1 VVEVSVASHDPSV
14 VSRDVSVAPTIGF
27 ITLGCAKNEADTDH
41 MGALLTNAGFHLAH
55 VQLMGS
61 LDEGERDEVAEVV
74 RSSDVVAVNT
84 CSFLTSASEEA
95 IAVIFDVLS
104 QHDFVPGHT
113 RLVVTGCL
121 PARYGDQ
128 LEDEL
133 PEVDAFVPVDQEDNI
148 VEIMQRVCGLSD
160 AQMSAVGEVVAK
172 PTRLRMTEEPWA
184 YVKISDGCDRF
195 CSFCAIP
202 FIRGRYNSRTFAEI
216 DAEIAELVSRGVS
229 EIVLI
234 GQDTGIWGRDLSVLD
249 AEAEVSDL
257 AGMLDVLARKYPV
270 TWFRVMYLQPEGI
283 TDDLLATLAR
293 HDTICSYLDIPLQHA
308 SARVIREMNRRGDGP
323 TYLALLERI
332 RERVPDV
339 TLRSTFITGF
349 PGESEDDF
357 DELLDFV
364 EAASFDYAGV
374 FAFSAEEGTAA
385 GERTDQVAGDVRA
398 TRARVLQD
406 HAERMGHARALA
418 MRSTVAE
425 VLMCGYDEDRDCWYG
440 RSQAQA
446 PDVDGVIYV
455 RDADESHKGRR
466 VAVNIDEVYGFEM
479 EGALA

>member
-1 VVEVSVASHDPSV
+1 VSLASHDPSS
-14 VSRDVSVAPTIGF
+14 VSHDVSVAPTIGF
-27 ITLGCAKNEADTDH
+27 ITLGCAKNEADTDR
-41 MGALLTNAGFHLAH
+41 MSALLANAGFHLAH

-61 LDEGERDEVAEVV
+61 LDEGECDEVAEVV
-74 RSSDVVAVNT
+74 RSSDVVAINT

-95 IAVIFDVLS
+95 IAVILDVLA

-128 LEDEL
+128 LDDEL
-133 PEVDAFVPVDQEDNI
+133 PEVDAFVPVDREDDI
-148 VEIMQRVCGLSD
+148 VEIIQRVCGLSD
-160 AQMSAVGEVVAK
+160 AQMSTIGEAVSGPA
-172 PTRLRMTEEPWA
+172 RLRMTEEPWA

-202 FIRGRYNSRTFAEI
+202 FIRGRYHSRTFAEI
-216 DAEIAELVSRGVS
+216 DAEIAELVSCGVS

-234 GQDTGIWGRDLSVLD
+234 GQDTGIWGHDFSVPD
-249 AEAEVSDL
+249 AEFDVFDL
-257 AGMLDVLARKYPV
+257 AGMLDALARRYPE

-283 TDDLLATLAR
+283 TDNLLATMAR

-308 SARVIREMNRRGDGP
+308 SAQVIREMNRAGDGP

-332 RERVPDV
+332 REQVPHA
-339 TLRSTFITGF
+339 TLRSTFIVGF
-349 PGESEDDF
+349 PGETEDDF
-357 DELLDFV
+357 DELLDFI

-374 FAFSAEEGTAA
+374 FAFSAEEGTVA
-385 GERTDQVAGDVRA
+385 GERIDQIAEDVRMA
-398 TRARVLQD
+398 RARMLQE
-406 HAERMGHARALA
+406 HAERMGHTRALA
-418 MRSTVAE
+418 LRNTRVE
-425 VLMCGYDEDRDCWYG
+425 VLICGYDEERDCWYG

-455 RDADESHKGRR
+455 RNVDESHNGMR

-479 EGALA
+479 EGVLV